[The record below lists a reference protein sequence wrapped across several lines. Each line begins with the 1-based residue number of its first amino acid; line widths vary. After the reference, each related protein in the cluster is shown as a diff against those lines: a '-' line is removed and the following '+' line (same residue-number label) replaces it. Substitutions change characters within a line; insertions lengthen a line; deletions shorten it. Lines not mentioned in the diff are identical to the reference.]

1 MCSRLLAKAALRA
14 SGEAYIMDQDNHYN
28 SNSPTTQSFWQRF
41 KAYLLDHRYDFNSLP
56 LANKIGAAFCVLMLV
71 ILGAAF
77 IFYQSIRFGAFGTVP
92 DEEALRVVENAEA
105 SEIYSADGKLLGRYY
120 IQERTNTPYEEISPN
135 VIRALL
141 ATEDSRFYQHNGIDN
156 RSILRVAVKTLMLQ
170 EESSGGG
177 STISQQLAKNL
188 FPRSKRW
195 GALSLPIAKVKE
207 MIIAKRLE
215 EVYTKNEI
223 LALYLNTVPFSDNAY
238 GIETAAERYFS
249 KSSGDLNQQEAAT
262 LVGMLKATTGYNPR
276 MHPKRATARR
286 NVVLSQMGKY
296 NYLNAQQVDSLQEL
310 PLVLDYKR
318 QDHNEG
324 LATYFRS
331 QLQKELQAWAAEQKK
346 PDGSSYNIYSD
357 GLKIYTT
364 LDSRLQSY
372 AENAVQTHMKEL
384 QSSFYK
390 HWGKTAPW
398 KGNNKILLNAIYRS
412 PRYKQLKAEG
422 LEEKEIQ
429 KVFGEKVSMQIFT
442 WKGEQDTLMAPLDS
456 VKHYLYFLN
465 ASFMAMDPQNGHVK
479 AWVGGINHK
488 FFKYD
493 HVNINT
499 KRQVGSTFKPIV
511 YAAALQQGA
520 DPCTYI
526 SAERVTYPEM
536 DNWSP
541 GNSDGNYEGDYTL
554 EGGLM
559 NSVNTVSVKV
569 LKRTGLTNAI
579 NMAKA
584 VGVKNEIPKL
594 PSIALGTPELSL
606 YEMVSSYATFANKG
620 TAVEPVYLLR
630 IEDSEGNV
638 LKEYDKAPKTQQALE
653 PLKADIMVNMLRS
666 VVNKGTAGRLR
677 WKYKVTNDMAGKTGT
692 TQSFADGW
700 FIGISPKLAAGAWV
714 GADDPGIRFRSSSL
728 GEGANTALPIY
739 ALFWQQV
746 NKDSAFAALTDAKFD
761 LSNEVFS
768 MMNCE
773 PYREP
778 VDLDLF
784 ERIFGKRS
792 DDEQNNNADRARER
806 DDDKRKK
813 KGILNKIFG
822 GGR

>member
-1 MCSRLLAKAALRA
+1 
-14 SGEAYIMDQDNHYN
+14 MDQETFDNKEE
-28 SNSPTTQSFWQRF
+28 TQSFGQRF
-41 KAYLLDHRYDFNSLP
+41 KDYLFHQQYDFNSLP
-56 LANKIGAAFCVLMLV
+56 LANKIGVGICVSLLVVMAGAFL
-71 ILGAAF
+71 
-77 IFYQSIRFGAFGTVP
+77 FYQTVRFGAFGALP
-92 DEEALRVVENAEA
+92 DEEALSMVQNAEA
-105 SEIYSADGKLLGRYY
+105 SEVYSADGKLLGRYY

-135 VIRALL
+135 VINALL
-141 ATEDSRFYQHNGIDN
+141 ATEDSRFYEHNGIDN
-156 RSILRVAVKTLMLQ
+156 KSILRVVVKTLMLQ

-195 GALSLPIAKVKE
+195 GRLSLPIAKVKE

-223 LALYLNTVPFSDNAY
+223 LALYLNTVPFSDNAF
-238 GIETAAERYFS
+238 GIETAAERYFN
-249 KSSGDLNQQEAAT
+249 KSSDELNQQEAAT

-286 NVVLSQMGKY
+286 NVVLAQMEKY
-296 NYLNAQQVDSLQEL
+296 AFLTPQQTDSLQAL
-310 PLVLDYKR
+310 PIVLNYRK

-331 QLQKELQAWAAEQKK
+331 QLQKELQVWAAQQKK
-346 PDGSSYNIYSD
+346 EDGSPYNLYSD
-357 GLKIYTT
+357 GLRIYTT
-364 LDSRLQSY
+364 IDTRLQTY

-384 QSSFYK
+384 QKTFFK
-390 HWGKTAPW
+390 HWGKTQPW
-398 KGNNKILLNAIYRS
+398 KGNGKILTNAIYRS

-429 KVFGEKVSMQIFT
+429 KIFKEKIPMKIFT
-442 WKGEQDTLMAPLDS
+442 WQGEQDTVMAPLDS
-456 VKHYLYFLN
+456 VKHYLHYLN
-465 ASFMAMDPQNGHVK
+465 ASFMAMDPSTGHVK

-511 YAAALQQGA
+511 YAAALEQGA

-526 SAERVTYPEM
+526 PAERVTYPEM
-536 DNWSP
+536 ENWSP
-541 GNSDGNYEGDYTL
+541 GNSDGNYEGEYTL

-579 NMAKA
+579 NMARA
-584 VGVKNEIPKL
+584 LGVKNDIPKL

-606 YEMVSSYATFANKG
+606 IEMVNAYAAFANKG
-620 TAVEPVYLLR
+620 KAIEPVYLLR
-630 IEDSEGNV
+630 IEDSDGNV
-638 LKEYDKAPKTQQALE
+638 LKEFVQDTESRQALD
-653 PLKADIMVNMLRS
+653 PMKADMMVNMLRS

-700 FIGISPKLAAGAWV
+700 FVGISPKLAAGAWV

-728 GEGANTALPIY
+728 GEGASTALPIY

-746 NKDSAFAALTDAKFD
+746 NKDTAYAAVTKAKFD
-761 LSNEVFS
+761 LNNQAVAR
-768 MMNCE
+768 MACE
-773 PYREP
+773 PYRAP
-778 VDLDLF
+778 MDLDLF
-784 ERIFGKRS
+784 DRIFGGRS
-792 DDEQNNNADRARER
+792 DEEPENGNSNRSRKQE
-806 DDDKRKK
+806 DDKKK
-813 KGILNKIFG
+813 KRGILNKIFG
-822 GGR
+822 GG